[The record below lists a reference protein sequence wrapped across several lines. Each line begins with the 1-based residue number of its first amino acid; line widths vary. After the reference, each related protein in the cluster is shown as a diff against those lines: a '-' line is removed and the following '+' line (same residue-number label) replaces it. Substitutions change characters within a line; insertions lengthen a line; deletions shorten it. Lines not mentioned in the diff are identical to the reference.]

1 MLLLYHYQG
10 PISFINQNHRQP
22 RKSFPQNFIGS
33 IDLVYWYIR
42 YPWERER
49 AGRECFFV
57 LFGFYSNTYS
67 YMATCI
73 WTGRKNL
80 LYLFLLRI
88 DCKFNRQISVPVQI
102 HRQKYVWKEREREW
116 QLAGI
121 WLFIFGVFIGWER
134 KKNVGRY
141 RESDTERKTRLLF
154 NGLVFYLI
162 I

>member
-1 MLLLYHYQG
+1 MLLLYQG

-22 RKSFPQNFIGS
+22 RKSFLQNVIGS

-73 WTGRKNL
+73 YGQAEKTSCTSFSFGLIANL
-80 LYLFLLRI
+80 TVRFLFL
-88 DCKFNRQISVPVQI
+88 CKFTGKNMYER
-102 HRQKYVWKEREREW
+102 RERERVAASRH
-116 QLAGI
+116 LALHFRCI
-121 WLFIFGVFIGWER
+121 HWLR
-134 KKNVGRY
+134 KKKKVERY

-154 NGLVFYLI
+154 IGLVFYLI